1 MLDSICQAEPNMSVA
16 NQKYCQLL
24 RLKASDKAYQP
35 ITNQKLLIDSLVSYF
50 EHAGEDNLLAEAY
63 FYAGRVYYENVK
75 NAGAVGLNIKYC
87 YASETMIRIFH
98 ENDLLV
104 SLWTANTIPQL
115 LRTMSLAPDNI
126 TTKRPDLLKGLIY
139 AFSQ

>member
-104 SLWTANTIPQL
+104 SL
-115 LRTMSLAPDNI
+115 
-126 TTKRPDLLKGLIY
+126 
-139 AFSQ
+139 

>member
-1 MLDSICQAEPNMSVA
+1 
-16 NQKYCQLL
+16 
-24 RLKASDKAYQP
+24 
-35 ITNQKLLIDSLVSYF
+35 
-50 EHAGEDNLLAEAY
+50 
-63 FYAGRVYYENVK
+63 
-75 NAGAVGLNIKYC
+75 
-87 YASETMIRIFH
+87 MIRIFH